1 MKTNWNRTTLA
12 RIDSGTLDEAIIRFM
27 RKRLKALF
35 NAGSNHAAWDVVH
48 AVEKHHPSV
57 SESQRAKGIAWLRSI
72 AFKKDGSRRNTK
84 HAQQFGAR
92 DLGVLRDQGRRLSAR
107 LVGFHLDCRSGYTH
121 GVWPIYRIDDGKH
134 SFDYVAT
141 SWQSG
146 GAFWIEAR
154 DGERLP

>member
-1 MKTNWNRTTLA
+1 MKKNWQRTTLA
-12 RIDSGTLDEAIIRFM
+12 RIDSGTLDESTIRFM
-27 RKRLKALF
+27 RRRLKALF
-35 NAGSNHAAWDVVH
+35 NAGSNHDAWEIVNAIERQRP
-48 AVEKHHPSV
+48 AVT
-57 SESQRAKGIAWLRSI
+57 ESQRAKGIAWLRSI

-84 HAQQFGAR
+84 HAKQFDAR
-92 DLGVLRDQGRRLSAR
+92 DLDVLRDQGRHLSAR
-107 LVGFHLDCRSGYTH
+107 LVGFHLDYRSGYTH
-121 GVWPIYRIDDGKH
+121 GVWPIYRIDDGAN